1 MCEWTLR
8 RAMSPAR
15 RVLALLVLAAFLS
28 ACTKQVPRGAPEARH
43 FQVDWE
49 QLDKQRVEWQGW
61 VIEGVPLTPSQWPLE
76 GSLKSLFSGDFEG
89 VIDRFD
95 LRFHSSKL
103 EGDVLEEL
111 YNAGY
116 VPVYVRVSNDAAE
129 ARRFQPLLLSLEVD
143 GGTRLFAVTPEELP
157 ATFSKTDWGAAGTA
171 VVVTTLTLMLVVLSA
186 NRGNGGGRPIIYAP
200 RMQLEASG
208 SVYRRG
214 AAVDPGRPD
223 TRGLLSAVEVA
234 AGERTEGFLFFRLAG
249 SVADWSSLRLM
260 AP

>member
-1 MCEWTLR
+1 MGAITR
-8 RAMSPAR
+8 RCAFRFVAWI
-15 RVLALLVLAAFLS
+15 ALAAFLS

-49 QLDKQRVEWQGW
+49 QLEKQRVEFQGW

-111 YNAGY
+111 YDAGY
-116 VPVYVRVSNDAAE
+116 VPVYVRVTNDADE
-129 ARRFQPLLLSLEVD
+129 PLQFQPLLLSLEVD
-143 GGTRLFAVTPEELP
+143 GRTRLFAVTPEELP

-171 VVVTTLTLMLVVLSA
+171 VVVTTLMLVLVVLSA
-186 NRGNGGGRPIIYAP
+186 KQGNGGVRTIVHAP
-200 RMQLEASG
+200 RAGLEAGG

-214 AAVDPGRPD
+214 AAGESGRPD
-223 TRGLLSAVEVA
+223 TRGLLTAVEVR
-234 AGERTEGFLFFRLAG
+234 AGERAEGFVFFRLAG